1 MILQLGSVV
10 SRVRRRSTHSS
21 AGGIDIFNRDV
32 AAPDMG
38 RGEVVGSRKDGV
50 VVGKIFD
57 DVVIVVVVLR
67 RFFQLQLPF
76 QLVDL
81 RFAFL
86 QLLLRNTVDEGEL
99 F

>member
-10 SRVRRRSTHSS
+10 SRVRRRSTHS
-21 AGGIDIFNRDV
+21 ATGGFDIFSRDL
-32 AAPDMG
+32 AALELG
-38 RGEVVGSRKDGV
+38 RSEVMGSRKDGV
-50 VVGKIFD
+50 VVCKIFD

-81 RFAFL
+81 
-86 QLLLRNTVDEGEL
+86 
-99 F
+99 